1 MGKSSFIGLSLA
13 LLLGVTGCS
22 TFQREWRA
30 AGKAQP
36 AANDIQ
42 GRWEGTWSSRTN
54 GHHGRLRCLI
64 SKETDSQYLARF
76 HANYHKIL
84 SFSYAVALT
93 VRAADGAYQFQGD
106 ADLGRMAGG
115 GYHYEGRATPTNFFS
130 TYQAKGD
137 GGVFEMKRPQGGK

>member
-1 MGKSSFIGLSLA
+1 MGRIQLIGLALV
-13 LLLGVTGCS
+13 LLLGNTGCS
-22 TFQREWRA
+22 TFQRDWRA
-30 AGKAQP
+30 AAKAQP

-54 GHHGRLRCLI
+54 GHQGRLRCLI

-76 HANYHKIL
+76 HANYRKIL
-84 SFSYAVALT
+84 SFSYSAALT
-93 VRAADGAYQFQGD
+93 VRAADGVYHFQGD

-115 GYHYEGRATPTNFFS
+115 LYHYEGQASATNFYS

-137 GGVFEMKRPQGGK
+137 GGVFQMKRPE